1 MWKCLWSPQSPQH
14 IWCSLGKGIPFLEYQ
29 AASHLR
35 AFALVVPSERKAP
48 SPHTTW
54 LAPSSTNLSKNV
66 TTWTLG
72 LSQASAKVAPSYEN
86 GEVTSSVSPPCPP
99 NLKWHS
105 ASLTPDSLSQH
116 PGSPPPFCSIHHSV
130 LSTRRQVL

>member
-1 MWKCLWSPQSPQH
+1 MVTTVTTAHMVQFRDRNSVPC
-14 IWCSLGKGIPFLEYQ
+14 IQ

-72 LSQASAKVAPSYEN
+72 LSQVSAKVAPSYEN

-130 LSTRRQVL
+130 LSTQRRVL